1 MNDVVVHSMRHLNDG
16 DLASIAAY
24 LKTLPP
30 NNAAAPYAYEA
41 AAAAKAL
48 FNGEAPTRGAQIYV
62 DRCAG
67 CRTDGKGSGQ
77 VFPSLAGNS
86 VLQTDDAT
94 SAIHIVLS
102 GSTLPQRRLRL
113 PPLTMA
119 PYARILT
126 DQDIA
131 DVVSFIPT
139 SWENAGAVVTSSKV
153 TALRKLAK

>member
-1 MNDVVVHSMRHLNDG
+1 MNDVVVHSMQHLNDG

-30 NNAAAPYAYEA
+30 NHAAAPYAYD
-41 AAAAKAL
+41 AAAKAL

-67 CRTDGKGSGQ
+67 FHRTDGKGSGQ

-113 PPLTMA
+113 PPSPWRPM
-119 PYARILT
+119 PG
-126 DQDIA
+126 
-131 DVVSFIPT
+131 S
-139 SWENAGAVVTSSKV
+139 
-153 TALRKLAK
+153 